1 MEQQELLIR
10 IVELEKQIAELPAGS
25 IAKKRVRGKDYYY
38 HRWFEG
44 KKRVEKYLPL
54 EAIDELRK
62 KIEQRKVLESELKM
76 LRSQMPKQKTTMP
89 AEQNFV
95 TNVRTGPS
103 LRAYSASVR
112 KYKKREC
119 YQRLY
124 DFVYGESIDKVLI
137 LYGLR
142 HTGKTTMIRQILA
155 EMTDVDLAKTAFI
168 QITAKDSLAD
178 VNHDLKCLE
187 SQDYRNVFLDEVTL
201 MEDFIQGAA
210 LFSDIF
216 AACGMKIVLS
226 GADSLSF
233 LLAEDEQLY
242 DRCILLHTT
251 FIPYREFENVLG
263 ITGIDEYIRY
273 GGTMNLGGVHY
284 NETSIFAGKKS
295 TDEYVDSA
303 VARNIQHSLRCY
315 QYGGHFHNLQE
326 LYEQGEL
333 TSAINRVVEDINHR
347 FTIEVLTR
355 DSRFNDL
362 VISAR
367 NLRRD
372 RGNPTDILDRID
384 LVSVTENLHRLLE
397 IRNHSEQSIVIN
409 RVHSVEIQ
417 EYLHLLDLIQEI
429 DIVSFPNVNQQTTRT
444 VITQPGLRFA
454 QANALVQS
462 LLLDEIFVQFSLLER
477 NAVLD
482 RILSEIAG
490 RMMEDIVLLETKL
503 ANHKKEVFILQFPVG
518 EFDMVLFDPAIAS
531 CSIFEIKYST
541 EIVPSQ
547 YRHLIDKKKC
557 VDTEHRYG
565 PITAKTVLYR
575 GSSQMVDGIRYMN
588 VEEYLRQL

>member
-444 VITQPGLRFA
+444 VIAQPGLRFA

-503 ANHKKEVFILQFPVG
+503 ANPKKEVFILQFPVG

>member
-444 VITQPGLRFA
+444 VIAQPGLRFA

-503 ANHKKEVFILQFPVG
+503 ANPKKEVFILQFPVG

-531 CSIFEIKYST
+531 CSIFEIRYST